1 MSNYHF
7 SVASGNAKTG
17 PIPVTTSSASTCPA
31 TCPLKSNGCYAE
43 YGPLS
48 WHWKAVTA
56 GERGTDLG
64 GVCHEVSMLPKGQL
78 WRWAQAGDLPGDG
91 RFIDRPA
98 LQQLTQ
104 ANKGRR
110 GFTFTHYDPA
120 LKRNAAAIA
129 DANAAGFTVNLS
141 ANNLAHAERLHA
153 LGIAP
158 VVVVLPQDV
167 AKPFVS
173 PGGLHVS
180 VCPAT
185 VNERMTCAQCGICAT
200 QHKAIIGFPSH
211 GSGKGKAEA
220 LSREHKVTFV
230 RRAVAVP

>member
-1 MSNYHF
+1 
-7 SVASGNAKTG
+7 
-17 PIPVTTSSASTCPA
+17 
-31 TCPLKSNGCYAE
+31 
-43 YGPLS
+43 
-48 WHWKAVTA
+48 
-56 GERGTDLG
+56 
-64 GVCHEVSMLPKGQL
+64 
-78 WRWAQAGDLPGDG
+78 
-91 RFIDRPA
+91 
-98 LQQLTQ
+98 
-104 ANKGRR
+104 
-110 GFTFTHYDPA
+110 

-230 RRAVAVP
+230 RRASAVP